1 MALIIEDGTGK
12 PDAES
17 YASAEDLAMY
27 AVKFGVVIPAE
38 VLAQEALLRRS
49 ALAMDGKTWK
59 GKKMSS
65 DQALAWPRRGV
76 ELDQEIKPDN
86 YLPARIQYGQM
97 ALAAEI
103 HQDDIDPVEKRKG
116 AVLLDRVEGAVTRQY
131 AAIPSTSNRLLP
143 AAPDRPSA
151 TQFADYLQK
160 RGLFAV
166 RA

>member
-17 YASAEDLAMY
+17 YASAEDLAIY

-49 ALAMDGKTWK
+49 ALAMDGMTWK